1 MSKLLQYGAKLV
13 NKQSVHLNGKY
24 LLANRSVSTSSRVD
38 QESSINFLNGSSTTY
53 IEEMYQ
59 AWKADPKSVHK
70 SWDVY
75 FRTNSVS
82 NPPPTLGEIPAQDV
96 GSADLS
102 KMLQLLNNLPQ
113 LSSQSGN
120 VCQSKSFGGS

>member
-1 MSKLLQYGAKLV
+1 
-13 NKQSVHLNGKY
+13 
-24 LLANRSVSTSSRVD
+24 
-38 QESSINFLNGSSTTY
+38 
-53 IEEMYQ
+53 MYQ

-82 NPPPTLGEIPAQDV
+82 NPPPTLGEIPAQGV

-120 VCQSKSFGGS
+120 VYQSATSSSEPVEKLVEDHLKLYALIRSYQVIF